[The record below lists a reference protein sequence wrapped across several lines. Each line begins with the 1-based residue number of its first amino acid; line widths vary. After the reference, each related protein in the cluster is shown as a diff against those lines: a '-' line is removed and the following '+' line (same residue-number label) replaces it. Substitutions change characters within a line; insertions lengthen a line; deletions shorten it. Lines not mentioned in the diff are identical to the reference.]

1 MPAVFA
7 EKSPRLR
14 VVFFRKTLRCKSAFL
29 FRAAKS
35 YTAIPGGMA
44 SKKMLEVNELN
55 KKKLPAQAQ
64 KNRTMEN
71 TLDTRENALLMV
83 ATQVED
89 FDDLLKVQAET
100 GLDMAEL
107 ETMYYSI
114 I

>member
-1 MPAVFA
+1 
-7 EKSPRLR
+7 
-14 VVFFRKTLRCKSAFL
+14 
-29 FRAAKS
+29 
-35 YTAIPGGMA
+35 
-44 SKKMLEVNELN
+44 MLEVNDLN
-55 KKKLPAQAQ
+55 KMKVTGSNE
-64 KNRTMEN
+64 KNKTMEN
-71 TLDTRENALLMV
+71 TMNTRETALLIV

>member
-1 MPAVFA
+1 
-7 EKSPRLR
+7 
-14 VVFFRKTLRCKSAFL
+14 
-29 FRAAKS
+29 
-35 YTAIPGGMA
+35 
-44 SKKMLEVNELN
+44 MLKVNELN
-55 KKKLPAQAQ
+55 KKVTAQAK
-64 KNRTMEN
+64 KNKAMEN
-71 TLDTRENALLMV
+71 TMDTHENALLMV

>member
-1 MPAVFA
+1 
-7 EKSPRLR
+7 
-14 VVFFRKTLRCKSAFL
+14 
-29 FRAAKS
+29 
-35 YTAIPGGMA
+35 
-44 SKKMLEVNELN
+44 MLKVNDL
-55 KKKLPAQAQ
+55 KIKKLPAQAQ
-64 KNRTMEN
+64 KNNAMEN
-71 TLDTRENALLMV
+71 TMNTYENALLLV

>member
-1 MPAVFA
+1 MKNLHPLWG
-7 EKSPRLR
+7 SI
-14 VVFFRKTLRCKSAFL
+14 
-29 FRAAKS
+29 FRAVLDLPPPTLFQQQKLYGDS
-35 YTAIPGGMA
+35 WGNDL
-44 SKKMLEVNELN
+44 KKMLKVNELN
-55 KKKLPAQAQ
+55 IKKLPAQAQ
-64 KNRTMEN
+64 KNNAMEN
-71 TLDTRENALLMV
+71 TMNTHENALLMV

>member
-1 MPAVFA
+1 MKVTG
-7 EKSPRLR
+7 S
-14 VVFFRKTLRCKSAFL
+14 
-29 FRAAKS
+29 
-35 YTAIPGGMA
+35 
-44 SKKMLEVNELN
+44 N
-55 KKKLPAQAQ
+55 KKNKS
-64 KNRTMEN
+64 MEN
-71 TLDTRENALLMV
+71 TMNTRETALLIV

>member
-1 MPAVFA
+1 MP
-7 EKSPRLR
+7 PP
-14 VVFFRKTLRCKSAFL
+14 TLFQQQKLYGDSWGNEL
-29 FRAAKS
+29 
-35 YTAIPGGMA
+35 
-44 SKKMLEVNELN
+44 KKMLKVNELN
-55 KKKLPAQAQ
+55 IKKLPTQAQ
-64 KNRTMEN
+64 KNKSMEN
-71 TLDTRENALLMV
+71 TMNTRETALLIV

>member
-1 MPAVFA
+1 
-7 EKSPRLR
+7 
-14 VVFFRKTLRCKSAFL
+14 
-29 FRAAKS
+29 
-35 YTAIPGGMA
+35 
-44 SKKMLEVNELN
+44 MLEVNDLN
-55 KKKLPAQAQ
+55 KMKVTGSNE
-64 KNRTMEN
+64 KNKSMEN
-71 TLDTRENALLMV
+71 TMNTRETALLIV

>member
-1 MPAVFA
+1 MGSIFPKNLAVQ
-7 EKSPRLR
+7 SGIP
-14 VVFFRKTLRCKSAFL
+14 FL
-29 FRAAKS
+29 KQHES
-35 YTAIPGGMA
+35 YTAIRGEWI
-44 SKKMLEVNELN
+44 KKMLEVNDLN
-55 KKKLPAQAQ
+55 KMKVTGSNE
-64 KNRTMEN
+64 KNKSMEN
-71 TLDTRENALLMV
+71 TMNTRETALLIV

>member
-1 MPAVFA
+1 MKVIRRF
-7 EKSPRLR
+7 
-14 VVFFRKTLRCKSAFL
+14 
-29 FRAAKS
+29 
-35 YTAIPGGMA
+35 GGNEL
-44 SKKMLEVNELN
+44 KKMLEVNDLN
-55 KKKLPAQAQ
+55 KMKVTGSNE
-64 KNRTMEN
+64 KNKTMEN
-71 TLDTRENALLMV
+71 TMNTRETALLIV

>member
-1 MPAVFA
+1 
-7 EKSPRLR
+7 
-14 VVFFRKTLRCKSAFL
+14 
-29 FRAAKS
+29 
-35 YTAIPGGMA
+35 
-44 SKKMLEVNELN
+44 MLKVNEIK

-64 KNRTMEN
+64 KNKAMEN
-71 TLDTRENALLMV
+71 TMNTRENALLMV

-89 FDDLLKVQAET
+89 FDDLLMVQAET

>member
-1 MPAVFA
+1 
-7 EKSPRLR
+7 
-14 VVFFRKTLRCKSAFL
+14 
-29 FRAAKS
+29 
-35 YTAIPGGMA
+35 
-44 SKKMLEVNELN
+44 
-55 KKKLPAQAQ
+55 
-64 KNRTMEN
+64 MEN

>member
-1 MPAVFA
+1 MQIG
-7 EKSPRLR
+7 
-14 VVFFRKTLRCKSAFL
+14 
-29 FRAAKS
+29 
-35 YTAIPGGMA
+35 IPFSGSKKLNGD
-44 SKKMLEVNELN
+44 SWGNEFKKMLKVNELN
-55 KKKLPAQAQ
+55 IKKLPAQAQ
-64 KNRTMEN
+64 KNKAMEN
-71 TLDTRENALLMV
+71 TMNTRENALLMV

>member
-1 MPAVFA
+1 MKVIRRF
-7 EKSPRLR
+7 
-14 VVFFRKTLRCKSAFL
+14 
-29 FRAAKS
+29 
-35 YTAIPGGMA
+35 GGNEL
-44 SKKMLEVNELN
+44 KKMLEVNDLN
-55 KKKLPAQAQ
+55 KMKVTGSNE
-64 KNRTMEN
+64 KNKSMEN
-71 TLDTRENALLMV
+71 TMNTRETALLIV